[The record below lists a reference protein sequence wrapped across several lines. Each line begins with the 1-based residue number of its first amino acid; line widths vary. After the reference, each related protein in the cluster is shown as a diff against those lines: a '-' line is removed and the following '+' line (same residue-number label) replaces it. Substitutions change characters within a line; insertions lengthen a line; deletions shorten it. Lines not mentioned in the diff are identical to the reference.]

1 MLRDR
6 SLLFLT
12 LQPVY
17 LTNHGK
23 RMVFQDYKSQSIF
36 TYSNV
41 KTKICVV
48 VWVNLRKK
56 YILSKSQHNFWNA
69 NLNLVCFYSIDS
81 AWKSIMKLCCECV
94 TRSLASSTHPS
105 FCNGAEIYPHCFP
118 PFPFCSNPPSL
129 TISKKGD
136 SLRRFS
142 PSWRER
148 LDDQSQRTLVGT
160 WISSSPKKLVLLLY
174 MD

>member
-105 FCNGAEIYPHCFP
+105 FYNGAEISPHCLST
-118 PFPFCSNPPSL
+118 FPFCSNPPLWPSA
-129 TISKKGD
+129 
-136 SLRRFS
+136 RRVNACSGFH
-142 PSWRER
+142 PLEER
-148 LDDQSQRTLVGT
+148 LDWPIPAYSRCDMNKLL
-160 WISSSPKKLVLLLY
+160 PKKLVLLLY